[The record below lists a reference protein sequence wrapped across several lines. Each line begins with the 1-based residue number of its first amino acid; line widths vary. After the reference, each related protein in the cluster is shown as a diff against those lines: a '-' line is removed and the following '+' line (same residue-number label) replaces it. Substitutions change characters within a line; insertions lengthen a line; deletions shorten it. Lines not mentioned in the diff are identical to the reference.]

1 MKISVNYDDTDVA
14 KALSKIIKDSNSE
27 EFVKLFTP
35 MICGSS
41 QTCDHF
47 FKLMLGN
54 KLPDIIPN
62 GTLCKMY
69 YGNLGYGV
77 DKEAT
82 KEKFADQDEN
92 VTVTIKEFRGYHEYS
107 PYTIECMVVTA
118 SGLNRLDTTCVQT
131 KDLEVI
137 EEF

>member
-1 MKISVNYDDTDVA
+1 MKISVSYDDTDVA
-14 KALSKIIKDSNSE
+14 KALGKIIKDSNAE

-62 GTLCKMY
+62 GTLCKMHY
-69 YGNLGYGV
+69 SNLSYGV

-92 VTVTIKEFRGYHEYS
+92 VTVTVKEFRGYHEYS
-107 PYTIECMVVTA
+107 SYTIECMVVTG
-118 SGLNRLDTTCVQT
+118 SGLTRPDTSYAQT

>member
-1 MKISVNYDDTDVA
+1 MKVNVTYDDTDVA
-14 KALSKIIKDSNSE
+14 KALGRIIKDSNSE
-27 EFVKLFTP
+27 EFVKLLTP
-35 MICGSS
+35 MICSSS
-41 QTCDHF
+41 QAVDHF

-82 KEKFADQDEN
+82 KDNFADQDEN
-92 VTVTIKEFRGYHEYS
+92 VTVIIKEFRGYHEYS
-107 PYTIECMVVTA
+107 SYTVECMVITA
-118 SGLNRLDTTCVQT
+118 AGLTRLDTTCVQT

>member
-1 MKISVNYDDTDVA
+1 MRISVTYDDSDVA
-14 KALSKIIKDSNSE
+14 KALEKVIKDPNSQ
-27 EFVKLFTP
+27 EFVKLLTP
-35 MICGSS
+35 MICSNSS
-41 QTCDHF
+41 AVDHF

-54 KLPDIIPN
+54 KLPEPMPV

-82 KEKFADQDEN
+82 RDKFADQDEN
-92 VTVTIKEFRGYHEYS
+92 VTVTVKEFRGYHEYS
-107 PYTIECMVVTA
+107 PYNVECMVVTTA
-118 SGLNRLDTTCVQT
+118 GLNRLDTTYIQT
-131 KDLEVI
+131 KDLEII

>member
-14 KALSKIIKDSNSE
+14 RALSKIIKDSNAE

-35 MICGSS
+35 IICNSS
-41 QTCDHF
+41 QTCEHF

-54 KLPDIIPN
+54 QLPDIIPN

-92 VTVTIKEFRGYHEYS
+92 VTVTVKEFRGYHEYS
-107 PYTIECMVVTA
+107 PYLVECMVVTGT
-118 SGLNRLDTTCVQT
+118 GLTRLDTTYAQT

>member
-14 KALSKIIKDSNSE
+14 KALSKIIKDPNAE
-27 EFVKLFTP
+27 EFVKLLTP
-35 MICGSS
+35 MLCNNS
-41 QTCDHF
+41 QGVDHF
-47 FKLMLGN
+47 FKLMIGN
-54 KLPDIIPN
+54 KLPDIIPV

-92 VTVTIKEFRGYHEYS
+92 ITVTIKEFRGYHEYS
-107 PYTIECMVVTA
+107 GYTIECMTVTT
-118 SGLNRLDTTCVQT
+118 SGLTRLDTTYVQT

>member
-1 MKISVNYDDTDVA
+1 MKVSVNYDDTDVA
-14 KALSKIIKDSNSE
+14 KALSKIIKDSNAE
-27 EFVKLFTP
+27 EFVKLLTP
-35 MICGSS
+35 MLCNNS
-41 QTCDHF
+41 QGVDYF
-47 FKLMLGN
+47 FKLMIGN
-54 KLPDIIPN
+54 KLPDIILN
-62 GTLCKMY
+62 GTICKMY

-92 VTVTIKEFRGYHEYS
+92 LTVTIKEFRGYHEYS
-107 PYTIECMVVTA
+107 PYTIECTVVTTT
-118 SGLNRLDTTCVQT
+118 GLTRLDTTYVQA

>member
-1 MKISVNYDDTDVA
+1 MKISVTYDDTDVA
-14 KALSKIIKDSNSE
+14 KALSKIIKDQNSE
-27 EFVKLFTP
+27 EFVKLLTP
-35 MICGSS
+35 MLCNNS
-41 QTCDHF
+41 QGVDHF
-47 FKLMLGN
+47 FKLMIGN

-92 VTVTIKEFRGYHEYS
+92 VTVTVKEFRGYHEFS
-107 PYTIECMVVTA
+107 PYNVECMVVTTA
-118 SGLNRLDTTCVQT
+118 GLTRLDITYVQA

>member
-1 MKISVNYDDTDVA
+1 MRISVNYDDTDVA

-35 MICGSS
+35 MICNSS

-62 GTLCKMY
+62 GTLCKMHY
-69 YGNLGYGV
+69 SNLGYGV
-77 DKEAT
+77 DKVAT
-82 KEKFADQDEN
+82 KEKYADENEN

-107 PYTIECMVVTA
+107 PYNVECMVVTTA
-118 SGLNRLDTTCVQT
+118 GLTRLDTTYIQA

>member
-1 MKISVNYDDTDVA
+1 MRISVNYDDTDVA
-14 KALSKIIKDSNSE
+14 KALSKIIKDLNAE
-27 EFVKLFTP
+27 EFVKLLTP
-35 MICGSS
+35 MLCGSS
-41 QTCDHF
+41 QAVDHF
-47 FKLMLGN
+47 FKLMIGN

-69 YGNLGYGV
+69 YSNLGYGV
-77 DKEAT
+77 DREAT
-82 KEKFADQDEN
+82 RDKFADQDEN

-107 PYTIECMVVTA
+107 SYTIECMVVTTGGIA
-118 SGLNRLDTTCVQT
+118 RLDTTYVQA

>member
-1 MKISVNYDDTDVA
+1 MKVSVNYDDTDVA
-14 KALSKIIKDSNSE
+14 KALSKIIKDSNAE
-27 EFVKLFTP
+27 EFVKLLTP
-35 MICGSS
+35 MICCSN
-41 QTCDHF
+41 QAVDHF
-47 FKLMLGN
+47 FKLMIGN

-69 YGNLGYGV
+69 YSNLGYGV

-107 PYTIECMVVTA
+107 PYNVECTVVTTA
-118 SGLNRLDTTCVQT
+118 GLTRLETSYVQQ

>member
-1 MKISVNYDDTDVA
+1 MKISVTYDDTDIA
-14 KALSKIIKDSNSE
+14 RALEKIIKDSNSA
-27 EFVKLFTP
+27 EFVKLLTP
-35 MICGSS
+35 MLCTSS
-41 QTCDHF
+41 QATDHF

-62 GTLCKMY
+62 GTLCKMH
-69 YGNLGYGV
+69 YGNLSYGV

-92 VTVTIKEFRGYHEYS
+92 ITVTIKEFRGYHEYS
-107 PYTIECMVVTA
+107 PYLVECMVITA
-118 SGLNRLDTTCVQT
+118 SGLTRPDTSYAQT

>member
-14 KALSKIIKDSNSE
+14 RALSKIIKDSNAE

-35 MICGSS
+35 IICNSS
-41 QTCDHF
+41 QTCEHF

-54 KLPDIIPN
+54 QLPDIIPN

-92 VTVTIKEFRGYHEYS
+92 VTVTVKEFRGYHEYS
-107 PYTIECMVVTA
+107 PYLVECMVVTGT
-118 SGLNRLDTTCVQT
+118 GLTRLDTTYAQT
-131 KDLEVI
+131 KDLEII

>member
-1 MKISVNYDDTDVA
+1 MKISVNYEDTDVA

-35 MICGSS
+35 MICTSS
-41 QTCDHF
+41 QTCEHF

-54 KLPDIIPN
+54 KLPDVIPN
-62 GTLCKMY
+62 GTLCKISVNNLR
-69 YGNLGYGV
+69 YGSHK
-77 DKEAT
+77 DAIR
-82 KEKFADQDEN
+82 EKFADEN
-92 VTVTIKEFRGYHEYS
+92 GKVLVTVKEFRGYHEYS
-107 PYTIECMVVTA
+107 EYHIEYNDVLD
-118 SGLNRLDTTCVQT
+118 SGVINKDTTYVQA

>member
-14 KALSKIIKDSNSE
+14 KALGKIIKDSNAE

-62 GTLCKMY
+62 GTLCKMHY
-69 YGNLGYGV
+69 SNLGYGV

-107 PYTIECMVVTA
+107 PYNVECMVVTT
-118 SGLNRLDTTCVQT
+118 SGLNRLDTTCVQP